1 MNLDPYDL
9 NAFIAPKYDG
19 LSHKT
24 TSPSF
29 KNTLPAKSN
38 PCWEPLV
45 ISISSLVTFV

>member
-38 PCWEPLV
+38 PEELEFQIPL
-45 ISISSLVTFV
+45 ILF

>member
-29 KNTLPAKSN
+29 KNTLPAKSI
-38 PCWEPLV
+38 LV
-45 ISISSLVTFV
+45 ESHWLLVYHL